1 MIWPYI
7 ILSYISL
14 FVFGL
19 SDNVRGPLFPEI
31 MKEFAVNDSMGSWMF
46 ALSSISGFLSSYLA
60 RHLLRRFD
68 RLNVL
73 RGGAVAL
80 ILSLIG
86 LATAPHFYVFLLFS
100 LTFGMSLGIVGLIPN
115 VLVPLGSS
123 EGRKQQLLS
132 GLHAMYGVASF
143 CSPLI
148 AASVE
153 HFTGSWRWT
162 FGIITVVPLGL
173 LIYTFH
179 GSHENLHKKTEFVAE
194 NHKLNKARNFKP
206 QIFLAFMV
214 SFCVCAE
221 IMVSSRLALFM
232 RRTLDYDMEHA
243 SLYVTYFF
251 VGMLVGRSLFALIK
265 LPFSLRAQLAGAL
278 VLSAI
283 CIYLGVHWNPI
294 FLPITGFTVAPFYPL
309 AITWI
314 STKFPTDLDSAVSY
328 MMATDSMMLV
338 GMHLLIGY
346 LTDTKGI
353 AFAMLALGPLYCFLS
368 FLFVNSYEYFFER
381 HKPQEDSNI
390 A

>member
-7 ILSYISL
+7 ILSYFSL

-60 RHLLRRFD
+60 RHVLRRYD

-73 RGGAVAL
+73 RGGAIAL

-86 LATAPHFYVFLLFS
+86 LATAPHFYVFLFFS

-123 EGRKQQLLS
+123 ENRKQQLLS

-148 AASVE
+148 AASVQ
-153 HFTGSWRWT
+153 HLTGSWRWT

-173 LIYTFH
+173 LLYTFH
-179 GSHENLHKKTEFVAE
+179 GSHKDLHKKAEFIPE
-194 NHKLNKARNFKP
+194 NHKLNKARNFRP

-232 RRTLDYDMEHA
+232 RRVMDYDMEKS

-251 VGMLVGRSLFALIK
+251 VGMLVGRSLFALIR
-265 LPFSLRAQLAGAL
+265 LPFSLRTQLSGAV
-278 VLSAI
+278 VLSAV
-283 CIYLGVHWNPI
+283 CIYAGVHWDPI

-314 STKFPTDLDSAVSY
+314 SSKFPTDLDSAVSY
-328 MMATDSMMLV
+328 MMATDSLMLV

-346 LTDTKGI
+346 LTDLKGI
-353 AFAMLALGPLYCFLS
+353 AVAMLMGPVYCLLS
-368 FLFVNSYEYFFER
+368 FMLVNSYEYFFER
-381 HKPQEDSNI
+381 HQPQDDSNI

>member
-68 RLNVL
+68 RLTVL
-73 RGGAVAL
+73 RGGAIAL
-80 ILSLIG
+80 IISLVG
-86 LATAPHFYVFLLFS
+86 LATAPHFYVFLVFS
-100 LTFGMSLGIVGLIPN
+100 LFFGMSLGIVGLIPN
-115 VLVPLGSS
+115 VLVSLGSS
-123 EGRKQQLLS
+123 EERKQQLLS

-153 HFTGSWRWT
+153 YLTGSWRWT
-162 FGIITVVPLGL
+162 FGSITIVPLFL

-179 GSHENLHKKTEFVAE
+179 GSHENLHQKAEFVPE

-206 QIFLAFMV
+206 QMFLALMV

-221 IMVSSRLALFM
+221 IMISSRLALFM
-232 RRTLDYDMEHA
+232 RRTANYDMEHS

-251 VGMLVGRSLFALIK
+251 VGMLTGRSLFALIK
-265 LPFSLRAQLAGAL
+265 FPISLRAQLSISL
-278 VLSAI
+278 VLTAL
-283 CIYLGVHWNPI
+283 CTFGGIYLHPV
-294 FLPITGFTVAPFYPL
+294 FLPIAGFTVAPFYPL

-338 GMHLLIGY
+338 GMHLMVGHF
-346 LTDTKGI
+346 TDNNGI
-353 AFAMLALGPLYCFLS
+353 AFAMLLGPIYCFLS
-368 FLFVNSYEYFFER
+368 FLLVNSYEYFFER
-381 HKPQEDSNI
+381 HQPQDDSNI